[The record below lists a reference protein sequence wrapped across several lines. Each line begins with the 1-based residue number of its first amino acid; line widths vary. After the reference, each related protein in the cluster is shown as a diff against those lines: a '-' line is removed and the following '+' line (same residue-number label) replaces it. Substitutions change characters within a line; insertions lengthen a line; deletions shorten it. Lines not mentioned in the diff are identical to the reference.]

1 MAPFKGTWFTVL
13 KEWHPTADD
22 QKLSCCTI
30 RPGEAGWVLDTNP
43 NGWTLIKLNELKF
56 GWVPSARLKTTEY
69 VRDLPVKVIF
79 EVKAIQPQGPTTST
93 AQSFRFAKALDD
105 LSNWMKSSSSLDFLN
120 QEAQNILVA
129 DSQLFNLKTSLL
141 NGIPSRLAS
150 ILNQAQYTIAD
161 LLTCEQVE
169 PQSGSGLYARIYE
182 LAGGEYHIYIGSSIN
197 MWTRNSAHASAISRG
212 QRSRH
217 YNMARQ
223 ALSITVIILSRT
235 TEALLFSEQLMILLC
250 NSYYSYMSKPP
261 TSTTNDSAAGWIA
274 WAWEAYVLTRVAN
287 HCFQENGWIT
297 VTEMTGANGCNVQ
310 SPAARSADREAIT
323 WVKMVNRAHTVATYR
338 RRPCKLTM
346 HSGAAL
352 VIFQNMRLQVP
363 LLPGSEIN
371 EDTVVYTVFERRLD
385 GKPHAKPM
393 CRLPLVGGYTDWRE
407 ISTLACRVEWQ
418 TSKGWKAMYLQRVY
432 LTENL
437 MPINRYPPRAYRD
450 ASAILAALKGQV
462 YTNPS
467 PWRMQITSWKTVS
480 VWWDQIHQQLR
491 VLEDWQREQLPE
503 PALRSLGEVGNELRA
518 LGFRVASTKPSG
530 GSWRDGC
537 DTCYMAKREVTDG
550 PNPEKSGKYYLCQ
563 KSKDDAPACDR
574 CLLQGR
580 PCTWTWAA
588 YSDFLLLPRFRAVGQ
603 ASLDRTTNRFDI
615 DTPVF
620 VTGQD
625 DVSELQDLI

>member
-1 MAPFKGTWFTVL
+1 MRYQLARYRARMSAWVQYAML
-13 KEWHPTADD
+13 V
-22 QKLSCCTI
+22 I
-30 RPGEAGWVLDTNP
+30 R
-43 NGWTLIKLNELKF
+43 
-56 GWVPSARLKTTEY
+56 
-69 VRDLPVKVIF
+69 IF
-79 EVKAIQPQGPTTST
+79 SY
-93 AQSFRFAKALDD
+93 R
-105 LSNWMKSSSSLDFLN
+105 M
-120 QEAQNILVA
+120 
-129 DSQLFNLKTSLL
+129 
-141 NGIPSRLAS
+141 
-150 ILNQAQYTIAD
+150 
-161 LLTCEQVE
+161 LTF
-169 PQSGSGLYARIYE
+169 
-182 LAGGEYHIYIGSSIN
+182 YHSSIN

-537 DTCYMAKREVTDG
+537 DTCYMVSPGFIPRVITLLIYVPRLNVKLPMVQTQRNRANITYARNPKMMHLLVIDACYRGDHARGPGQHTRTFSCYLASGRLVKLRWTERQTD
-550 PNPEKSGKYYLCQ
+550 STLTRQC
-563 KSKDDAPACDR
+563 S
-574 CLLQGR
+574 
-580 PCTWTWAA
+580 
-588 YSDFLLLPRFRAVGQ
+588 
-603 ASLDRTTNRFDI
+603 SLDRMMSRSCRI
-615 DTPVF
+615 
-620 VTGQD
+620 
-625 DVSELQDLI
+625 